1 MQGGYRLAL
10 GTPNI
15 QTFSAALVFWGTTIF
30 GVLNVI
36 TGISPQRAR
45 RRTEER
51 RLGQLRT
58 YGLPFFFFSL
68 YILCWWISL
77 SAETPRFGPF

>member
-1 MQGGYRLAL
+1 MLLQGFHHRGH
-10 GTPNI
+10 G
-15 QTFSAALVFWGTTIF
+15 G
-30 GVLNVI
+30 
-36 TGISPQRAR
+36 AR